1 MFFKR
6 NFFKK
11 RSAGVVKNR
20 LKQILSTDRLAI
32 SPTLLSRIQ
41 TALTDIFTSELG
53 SGNMLFAISSKR
65 CAGNTELTVN
75 VSFAEAQTPAA

>member
-32 SPTLLSRIQ
+32 SPTLLARIQ

-53 SGNMLFAISSKR
+53 SGNMIFAISSKR
-65 CAGNTELTVN
+65 SAGNTELTVN